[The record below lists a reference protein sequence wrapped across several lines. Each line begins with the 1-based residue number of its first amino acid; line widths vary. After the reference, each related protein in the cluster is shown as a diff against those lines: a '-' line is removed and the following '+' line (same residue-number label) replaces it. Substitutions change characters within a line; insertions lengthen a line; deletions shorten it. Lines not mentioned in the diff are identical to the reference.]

1 MASNHVLY
9 NCIMINDV
17 PNFAFSV
24 GYWSGYGASWTRKA
38 DLAAEHH
45 TKLLNFMKEH
55 NVAKIVPRF
64 DPNAGIVCKPM
75 NGGLTSGYFKR
86 SANVLPKQ
94 GADSPWDGGIRYFQD
109 LKTLHFQSFNP
120 KSMEITYY

>member
-38 DLAAEHH
+38 DLAAEYH

-94 GADSPWDGGIRYFQD
+94 EKPRTKQCDHIMR
-109 LKTLHFQSFNP
+109 
-120 KSMEITYY
+120 